1 MRYNTVIWIFA
12 YGIMTYMDMLLTAKQ
27 AGERLRVSE
36 STVFRLLKR
45 RQLKGVKLGRALRFT
60 EAELVDFIER
70 HHEQIAPETRPLSPA

>member
-1 MRYNTVIWIFA
+1 
-12 YGIMTYMDMLLTAKQ
+12 MLLTTKQ

-70 HHEQIAPETRPLSPA
+70 HREQIAPERRPLSPA

>member
-1 MRYNTVIWIFA
+1 MA
-12 YGIMTYMDMLLTAKQ
+12 YMGMLLTAKQ

-70 HHEQIAPETRPLSPA
+70 HREQIAPERRPLSPS

>member
-1 MRYNTVIWIFA
+1 
-12 YGIMTYMDMLLTAKQ
+12 MTYMGNLLTAKQ

-70 HHEQIAPETRPLSPA
+70 HREPSEPQTRPLSPA